1 MWALVAQLIKKERKA
16 ASESQIASI
25 QRLILIQEK
34 PTQRNKILFRENG
47 GGSNND
53 HLDTNNQS
61 TL

>member
-34 PTQRNKILFRENG
+34 PTQRNKILIKEWIGTVPAYRKA
-47 GGSNND
+47 
-53 HLDTNNQS
+53 
-61 TL
+61 